1 VIEGAFYRAEPSLGQ
16 LLTGLVSDVKALL
29 GHELALATYEI
40 REELRKTKAA
50 MFSLGIGIGL
60 AALGGL
66 LLIFML
72 VHLLYAL
79 AGLPLWACYG
89 IVGGLL
95 AISGAVLLLIGK
107 NTIARIHV
115 IPPHT
120 VETMKEN
127 VQWIKAR
134 ATSDGTSKA
143 HAPR

>member
-1 VIEGAFYRAEPSLGQ
+1 MHVGSYRAVPSLAQ
-16 LLTGLVSDVKALL
+16 LLTGIINDAKTLVR
-29 GHELALATYEI
+29 HELALATYEI

-50 MFSLGIGIGL
+50 MLSLGIGIGV

-66 LLIFML
+66 LLILML
-72 VHLLYAL
+72 VHLLEAL

-107 NTIARIHV
+107 HTIARIDV
-115 IPPHT
+115 IPPQT
-120 VETMKEN
+120 METMKEN

-143 HAPR
+143 HTPR